1 MPFVDD
7 GLATFSLGLLNRPRN
22 AIPSI
27 LSRMESGEKL
37 SFVAP
42 MVRYSKLPFR
52 LLCLEWGA
60 DACYSPMI
68 IAESFVQSTKARDN
82 EFTTSSCDMPL
93 VAQFA
98 ARDTEWFGEAARICS
113 DWCGG
118 IDLNCGCPQ
127 KWAINDGI
135 GSALLSQPEL
145 IAEMVKTA
153 KRRSSCP
160 ISIKIRVEDDIRE
173 TVELCR
179 RAEMSGVSWIAV
191 HGRTMRMKSSE
202 PPLLDHLTQVKQSCR
217 VPVIVNGTISSP
229 SDIGKTY
236 EKTGCDGIMSARAV
250 LGNPAIF
257 KGYEQVPQE
266 CLEDFVNISLLVG
279 TCYVGAVVG

>member
-145 IAEMVKTA
+145 IAYCF
-153 KRRSSCP
+153 SCYN
-160 ISIKIRVEDDIRE
+160 
-173 TVELCR
+173 
-179 RAEMSGVSWIAV
+179 
-191 HGRTMRMKSSE
+191 
-202 PPLLDHLTQVKQSCR
+202 HLVF
-217 VPVIVNGTISSP
+217 I
-229 SDIGKTY
+229 
-236 EKTGCDGIMSARAV
+236 
-250 LGNPAIF
+250 
-257 KGYEQVPQE
+257 
-266 CLEDFVNISLLVG
+266 
-279 TCYVGAVVG
+279 